1 MTEPPLHE
9 LVLEFMQFMDKEEE
23 SDSGTRF
30 HPNVISSCRCMDA
43 PKMSD
48 LLQRMKAQ
56 ASKDRQMFEM
66 AMWSI

>member
-23 SDSGTRF
+23 SDSGRKF
-30 HPNVISSCRCMDA
+30 HPNVISSVRCMDA
-43 PKMSD
+43 PRMEK
-48 LLQRMKAQ
+48 LLQDMKAQ
-56 ASKDRQMFEM
+56 AYKDRQMFEM